1 MGYKTLD
8 VKEDI
13 HEDVAKY
20 MDACISVNEINPLLG
35 QTILEDMCAIVDKHF
50 EKIER

>member
-13 HEDVAKY
+13 HEDVANY
-20 MDACISVNEINPLLG
+20 MDACISGNEINPLLG
-35 QTILEDMCAIVDKHF
+35 QTILEDMCAIVNKHF